1 MVFPYNEKKKIILQN
16 PPMLLY
22 WPMQKKLLQLQPHI
36 LLSKYHRRPGQT
48 VYLEESTLTCS
59 LFGYFSIIFTSHEL
73 YFSSL
78 PLSVTCHS
86 RNNTKPKQESQ
97 FDFKP
102 PQAAQVRRTF
112 LIILFITDCCFQ
124 SAWGLHSN
132 VSLDNSYWEAV
143 LPWSVCW
150 RKRNLL
156 VSFLIRVGVVSAE
169 KHFQHIL
176 IETSREN
183 KKGTKKSWHF
193 YNSNNLYVC
202 LLNCI
207 FGGASLESTVVCKW

>member
-1 MVFPYNEKKKIILQN
+1 MVFPHNEKKFILQN

-36 LLSKYHRRPGQT
+36 LLSKYHRRPGQI
-48 VYLEESTLTCS
+48 VFLEESVLTCS
-59 LFGYFSIIFTSHEL
+59 LFSYFLIIFTSHEL

-78 PLSVTCHS
+78 PLSLICYS

-102 PQAAQVRRTF
+102 PQAAQVRRIF
-112 LIILFITDCCFQ
+112 LIVLFTTDCCFQ
-124 SAWGLHSN
+124 SAWRLCSN
-132 VSLDNSYWEAV
+132 ISLENSYWEAV
-143 LPWSVCW
+143 LPQSVCW

-156 VSFLIRVGVVSAE
+156 ISFLICVAVVSAE

-176 IETSREN
+176 I
-183 KKGTKKSWHF
+183 
-193 YNSNNLYVC
+193 
-202 LLNCI
+202 
-207 FGGASLESTVVCKW
+207 